1 LEQIFISLSL
11 KSTFMKHR
19 CVSFTADS
27 CSRRSATGFRLSAAP
42 LASVLLLFVFS
53 LASVSVTAQSAA
65 PKSSKAAKKWMEHG
79 AWRKGLHVKPSSS
92 INATEFYTQ
101 YHKHKEWWD
110 KAMAFL
116 NRSDLGSLAP
126 GTYPIV
132 GKDVY
137 ASISEYVPKDI
148 DKSQWES
155 HRKYADIQAVIAG
168 KEKIG
173 KSSVSQLTVTR
184 PYNPKSDGANYTGPG
199 KYYIARPG
207 TFFIFFPGDGHRPG
221 LKTSPSDTAHV
232 KKLVIKMHVTE

>member
-1 LEQIFISLSL
+1 
-11 KSTFMKHR
+11 MAHA
-19 CVSFTADS
+19 CVPLTPDGNTNRHTSVL
-27 CSRRSATGFRLSAAP
+27 RLGAVP
-42 LASVLLLFVFS
+42 LASLLLLFVFI
-53 LASVSVTAQSAA
+53 LAAVNVSAQSAT

-79 AWRKGLHVKPSSS
+79 AWRKGLHVKPSPS
-92 INATEFYTQ
+92 INATTFYTQ
-101 YHKHKEWWD
+101 YHKHKDWWD

-116 NRSDLGSLAP
+116 NRSDLASLAP

-132 GKDVY
+132 GKDVF
-137 ASISEYVPKDI
+137 ATVSEYVPKDI

-155 HRKYADIQAVIAG
+155 HRKYADIQAVITG

-173 KSSVSQLTVTR
+173 KSSVSQLTVTK

-199 KYYIARPG
+199 KYYIATPG